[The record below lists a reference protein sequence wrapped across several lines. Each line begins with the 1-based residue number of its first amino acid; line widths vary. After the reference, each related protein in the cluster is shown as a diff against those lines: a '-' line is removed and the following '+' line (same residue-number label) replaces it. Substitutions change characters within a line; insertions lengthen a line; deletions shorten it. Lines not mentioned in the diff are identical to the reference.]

1 MIGPTMCFQ
10 HSTIDYTIQDSVVDC
25 TIQERKRKSPEMY
38 FEAGTT
44 TNGAEPSDKMVLFLL
59 LLL

>member
-1 MIGPTMCFQ
+1 MWFQ

-38 FEAGTT
+38 FKARTT
-44 TNGAEPSDKMVLFLL
+44 TDGAEPSDIMVLFLL
-59 LLL
+59 LPL